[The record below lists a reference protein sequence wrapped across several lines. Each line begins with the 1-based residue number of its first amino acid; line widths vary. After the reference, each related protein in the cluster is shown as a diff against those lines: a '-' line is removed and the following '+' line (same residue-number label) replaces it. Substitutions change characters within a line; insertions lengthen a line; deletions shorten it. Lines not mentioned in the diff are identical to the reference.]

1 MRYTNETGP
10 QINTGHGLLCVMYW
24 MLRLAMV
31 IPSCICIVC
40 QGVLAIYRSFV
51 DITAIG
57 IAAAELW
64 AEQPRGPASVGRSL
78 PAIRRD
84 QQTGP
89 DRDELKLVLNGRSE
103 QSGGGAEG
111 LGQVEKLGG

>member
-1 MRYTNETGP
+1 MHLY
-10 QINTGHGLLCVMYW
+10 
-24 MLRLAMV
+24 RLPRCSDD
-31 IPSCICIVC
+31 I
-40 QGVLAIYRSFV
+40 SFV
-51 DITAIG
+51 RRHYG
-57 IAAAELW
+57 NRHRRRAELW

-84 QQTGP
+84 QPTGP